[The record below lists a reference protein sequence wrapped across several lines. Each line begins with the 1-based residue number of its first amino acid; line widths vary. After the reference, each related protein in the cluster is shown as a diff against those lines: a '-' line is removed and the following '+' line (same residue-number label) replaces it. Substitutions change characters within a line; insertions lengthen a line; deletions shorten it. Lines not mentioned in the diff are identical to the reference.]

1 MMMIGL
7 YIKAANNYNI
17 GFGSW
22 TLHFPDEQWQQYQSA
37 SIGQKLHGI
46 LRWIGSPH
54 CFSSMPASRW
64 IGVCVCRIANPCC
77 KYMLVCKC
85 QASQTAPACCMAQQI
100 TNCCSHVANGV
111 KYPVALRCLGPIGKK
126 AYEWKLTVSS
136 VEENSAHDNN
146 MSSSEMNKT
155 YLVHMMIALPVPT
168 SPTMHGIG
176 TVTPP
181 CLPLFAGIGSPWI
194 ALRDHSH
201 NQQTGIA

>member
-1 MMMIGL
+1 MNNDSN
-7 YIKAANNYNI
+7 IKAPPSGRSCMVYCV
-17 GFGSW
+17 GLD
-22 TLHFPDEQWQQYQSA
+22 LHIASA
-37 SIGQKLHGI
+37 ACLQVDGL
-46 LRWIGSPH
+46 
-54 CFSSMPASRW
+54 
-64 IGVCVCRIANPCC
+64 VCVCRIANPCC